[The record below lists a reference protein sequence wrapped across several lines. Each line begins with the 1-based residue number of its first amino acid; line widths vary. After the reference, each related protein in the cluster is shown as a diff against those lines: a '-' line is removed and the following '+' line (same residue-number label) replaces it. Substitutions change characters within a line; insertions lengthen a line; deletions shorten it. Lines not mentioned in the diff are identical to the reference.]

1 MINDSFLGSGYSAT
15 ALSEKKDFQMIDD
28 ILQTKFVAQLC
39 EIEQFAMI
47 ESEIIFAK

>member
-1 MINDSFLGSGYSAT
+1 
-15 ALSEKKDFQMIDD
+15 MIDD